1 MTLDATFWVAISFI
15 IFLCT
20 LVYLKVP
27 QLINK
32 SLKQKISDVQ
42 KELDEAEKL
51 KEESKNLLNKYENI
65 LNESTIEVKN
75 TINLAKKESE
85 KNILEITEKFYKSIE
100 SKKLVMNEKIQ
111 QMKKNALAKAMSW
124 TLFTL
129 EENFA
134 LKPYRSVFLNEVI
147 GSIISPSVADSVFG
161 CVLHQSTT
169 CMFDI
174 QETFLN

>member
-15 IFLCT
+15 IFLGV
-20 LVYLKVP
+20 LIYLKIP

-32 SLKQKISDVQ
+32 NLNQKISAMQ

-51 KEESKNLLNKYENI
+51 REESKNLLNEYENK

-85 KNILEITEKFYKSIE
+85 KNILETTEKFYKSIE

-111 QMKKNALAKAMSW
+111 QMKNDALKEVKNESIKIAIETTERLLKNSIDKAKLNNLYKESLESAKA
-124 TLFTL
+124 TL
-129 EENFA
+129 
-134 LKPYRSVFLNEVI
+134 KK
-147 GSIISPSVADSVFG
+147 
-161 CVLHQSTT
+161 TT
-169 CMFDI
+169 V
-174 QETFLN
+174 